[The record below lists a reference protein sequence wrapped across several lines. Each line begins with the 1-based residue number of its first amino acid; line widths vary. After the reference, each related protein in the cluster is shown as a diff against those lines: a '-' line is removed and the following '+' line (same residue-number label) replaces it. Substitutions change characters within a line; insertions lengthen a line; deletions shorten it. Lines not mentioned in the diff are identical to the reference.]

1 MLMDIY
7 MDKSICIFI
16 PELGNLKITASDKG
30 IISLEFV
37 KRKTG
42 GSKRHGAHDTSSA
55 VLNKAGKELRLY
67 AQGRLKKFSVPVDI
81 SRVSGFTKLVL
92 QKTKKISYGRTL
104 SYKQLAFSLGN
115 GNASR
120 AVGNSLGKNPV
131 PIIIPCHRVIKSDG
145 SLGGYS
151 SGIAMKK
158 KLLGIEKI
166 FL

>member
-1 MLMDIY
+1 
-7 MDKSICIFI
+7 MDKSIYIFI

-30 IISLEFV
+30 ITSLEFV
-37 KRKTG
+37 KRTMTG
-42 GSKRHGAHDTSSA
+42 NDRHGVHDTSSA
-55 VLNKAGKELRLY
+55 MLNKTVRELGLY
-67 AQGRLKKFSVPVDI
+67 AQGRLKKFSVPVDLSCI
-81 SRVSGFTKLVL
+81 SGITKLVL
-92 QKTKKISYGRTL
+92 KKIQKIPYGKTIN
-104 SYKQLAFSLGN
+104 YKQLASSIGN

-158 KLLGIEKI
+158 KLLGIEKSTTEY
-166 FL
+166 LNR